1 MAIVLVEQ
9 FYDFAAELADHYV
22 VMERGVVVASGA
34 GAAMESDG
42 VRTLMSV

>member
-1 MAIVLVEQ
+1 
-9 FYDFAAELADHYV
+9 
-22 VMERGVVVASGA
+22 MERGEVVARGA